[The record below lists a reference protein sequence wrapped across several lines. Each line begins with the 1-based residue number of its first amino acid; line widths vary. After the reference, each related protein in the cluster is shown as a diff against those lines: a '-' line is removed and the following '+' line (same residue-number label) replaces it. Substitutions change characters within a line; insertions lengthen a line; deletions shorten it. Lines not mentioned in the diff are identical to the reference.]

1 LIAVSEDAFLE
12 SVAKVCGV
20 TVSDMEVLAASSP
33 VLDLPLTEL
42 SFDSL
47 YLLEL
52 QITLEER
59 EGTNFEPDYVVFSPS
74 TTLRDLFRAVSHH

>member
-1 LIAVSEDAFLE
+1 MSEDAFLE

-52 QITLEER
+52 QVTLEER
-59 EGTNFEPDYVVFSPS
+59 EGTSLDPDSLLFSPS
-74 TTLRDLFRAVSHH
+74 TTLRDLFQAVSHH